1 MKVLLSGASG
11 LIGSALRRHL
21 QAAGH
26 EVLAL
31 VRRKAEHPD
40 QISWYPQD
48 QTLDSDKL
56 TGIDAVVHLA
66 GESIAG
72 GRWSP
77 VLKQR
82 ILESRIQSTRLLARE
97 LCRMEQPPAVMVS
110 ASAVGYYG
118 DRGASELRED
128 AGPGQGFLS
137 EVCQAWE
144 AEAKPVEACGI
155 RLVHARIAPVLSH
168 HGGMLPPILLPF
180 KLGLGGPLGPG
191 NQFMSWIALTDIVK
205 ALEHCLL
212 SESLSGPVNC
222 CAPQPVINQVFT
234 DTLARVLRRPAFLPA
249 PAFALKLALGAE
261 MAHELL
267 LSSARAMPRRLQE
280 SGFGFRYPKLE
291 DALRASIA
299 GQN

>member
-11 LIGSALRRHL
+11 LIGSALRRQL
-21 QAAGH
+21 AAGGH
-26 EVLAL
+26 QVHRL
-31 VRRKAEHPD
+31 VRRKAEQPD
-40 QISWYPQD
+40 EISWFPQE

-56 TGIDAVVHLA
+56 TGIAAVVHLA
-66 GESIAG
+66 GESLAA

-77 VLKQR
+77 ALKQR
-82 ILESRIQSTRLLARE
+82 ILASRIQGTRLLARE
-97 LCRMEQPPAVMVS
+97 LCRMEQPPTVMIS
-110 ASAVGYYG
+110 ASAIGYYG
-118 DRGASELRED
+118 DRGASELHED

-137 EVCQAWE
+137 EVCQGWE
-144 AEAKPVEACGI
+144 AEARAVEACGV
-155 RLVHARIAPVLSH
+155 RLVRARIAPVLSH

-191 NQFMSWIALTDIVK
+191 DQFMSWIALSDMVN

-212 SESLSGPVNC
+212 SDAVSGPVNF

-234 DTLARVLRRPAFLPA
+234 DTLARVLHRPAFLPA

-261 MAHELL
+261 MAQELL
-267 LSSARAMPRRLQE
+267 LSSARAMPRRLQA

-291 DALRASIA
+291 DALRASVE